1 MFWTRPSKDDVKVLQ
16 RPCYPASPQHR
27 SKPAGPALSVNV
39 MMVVMFLMVVM
50 FGADYGELKAMM
62 DGNWEIPNC

>member
-1 MFWTRPSKDDVKVLQ
+1 
-16 RPCYPASPQHR
+16 
-27 SKPAGPALSVNV
+27 

-50 FGADYGELKAMM
+50 FGGDYGELKAMM